1 MQPTA
6 PYFRQGMMERL
17 NAIPTV
23 TAVFPCGEEEIAY
36 TGVMTTAL
44 HTILRGHRRKDDDE
58 VVPVRLPTGDLLL
71 FDVVN
76 AIKRQVTAGAIPFKC
91 FRFRRG
97 CDVWPQR
104 CLSSTGATPA
114 AIPSW
119 RARTA
124 STTLCCGACQR
135 RAIRRG
141 TSSRIFTRATRAS
154 RAFLGLQSA
163 ACITRCILAA
173 SK

>member
-1 MQPTA
+1 MFVTTVYIGSKLDSDAQVARASASCAPAAAACARDNRCMQPTA

-76 AIKRQVTAGAIPFKC
+76 AIKRQVTAGATPFKC
-91 FRFRRG
+91 FR
-97 CDVWPQR
+97 
-104 CLSSTGATPA
+104 L
-114 AIPSW
+114 
-119 RARTA
+119 
-124 STTLCCGACQR
+124 
-135 RAIRRG
+135 
-141 TSSRIFTRATRAS
+141 
-154 RAFLGLQSA
+154 
-163 ACITRCILAA
+163 
-173 SK
+173 